1 MILSQISYL
10 DCIAFLVF
18 LAPQILIQIGL
29 FPVLKWLIPALP
41 SLSTSRVP
49 IASSILTLTVPK
61 VFLIPYQ
68 FIQERFF
75 TPHEQRT
82 PFVKKATPFQ
92 DFVIRFVRFAF
103 ANMPAFIGRTFFSKP
118 VSLPF
123 LRFRM
128 LRHGFV
134 TSPIRWTEVKRP
146 NFRGVYIV
154 HNQQEQPDIIV
165 YYCHGG
171 GFSMGSSFFYMEF
184 LLAWVTLLKSAGY
197 RNPALFALEYTL
209 VPDETYPTQLHET
222 LAGYEYVL
230 SLAQSSAKVVVG
242 GDSAGATLILSFLLY
257 LNGHSELRHQKP
269 GLAIMI
275 SPWVTIVSENN
286 RNTASDYLNSSTL
299 ELYGCQYVGN
309 KTATTDPMV
318 SPGNCKDVKKWRDAS
333 PEFGWYFL
341 YGSEEVLGPETRDL
355 IRLLIGTGKE
365 VEVWEEQGGIHAWP
379 VASLYLGETR
389 EERLS
394 GLKSIVEATKSR
406 IHS

>member
-18 LAPQILIQIGL
+18 LAPQILIQIGPI
-29 FPVLKWLIPALP
+29 PVLKWLIPSLP
-41 SLSTSRVP
+41 WL
-49 IASSILTLTVPK
+49 VPK
-61 VFLIPYQ
+61 VFAIPYQ
-68 FIQERFF
+68 FIRERFF
-75 TPHEQRT
+75 APYENRS

-103 ANMPAFIGRTFFSKP
+103 ANMPAFIGRTFFSKA

-128 LRHGFV
+128 LRHGYV
-134 TSPIRWTEVKRP
+134 TSPIRWTEVQRP

-171 GFSMGSSFFYMEF
+171 GFSMGSSFFYLEF

-209 VPDETYPTQLHET
+209 VPDATYPTQLHET
-222 LAGYEYVL
+222 VAGYEHVL
-230 SLAQSSAKVVVG
+230 SLAQSSSRVVVG

-257 LNGHSELRHQKP
+257 LSEHPDLRHQKP

-275 SPWVTIVSENN
+275 SPWVTIISSNN
-286 RNTASDYLNSSTL
+286 RNTASDYLDSDSL
-299 ELYGCQYVGN
+299 ELYGREYIGN
-309 KTATTDPMV
+309 KASPSDPTV
-318 SPGNCKDVKKWRDAS
+318 SPGYCKDITKWRDAS
-333 PEFGWYFL
+333 PECGWYFL
-341 YGSEEVLGPETRDL
+341 YGSEEVLGPETRRL
-355 IRLLIGTGKE
+355 ITLLKDTGKE
-365 VEVWEEQGGIHAWP
+365 VDTWEEQGGIHAWP

-389 EERLS
+389 EARLS
-394 GLKSIVEATKSR
+394 GLKSVVEATKDR
-406 IHS
+406 INS

>member
-1 MILSQISYL
+1 M
-10 DCIAFLVF
+10 
-18 LAPQILIQIGL
+18 
-29 FPVLKWLIPALP
+29 
-41 SLSTSRVP
+41 
-49 IASSILTLTVPK
+49 LTAAK
-61 VFLIPYQ
+61 VFVIPYQ
-68 FIQERFF
+68 FVRERFF
-75 TPHEQRT
+75 VPIEERT
-82 PFVKKATPFQ
+82 PFVQKATPFQ

-103 ANMPAFIGRTFFSKP
+103 ANMPAFIGRTFFSKA

-146 NFRGVYIV
+146 NFRGVWIV
-154 HNQQEQPDIIV
+154 HDQQEQPDIIV

-184 LLAWVTLLKSAGY
+184 LLAWVSLLKSAGY

-230 SLAQSSAKVVVG
+230 SLAQSSTRVVVG

-257 LNGHSELRHQKP
+257 LSEHTELRHQKP

-275 SPWVTIVSENN
+275 SPWVTIVSPNN

-299 ELYGCQYVGN
+299 ELYGCQYIGSKAASN
-309 KTATTDPMV
+309 DPMV
-318 SPGNCKDVKKWRDAS
+318 SPGHCKSVKKWKNAS
-333 PEFGWYFL
+333 PEQGWYFL

-355 IRLLIGTGKE
+355 IALLRETGKE
-365 VEVWEEQGGIHAWP
+365 VDEWEEKGGIHAWP

-394 GLKSIVEATKSR
+394 GLKSIVEATKGR
-406 IHS
+406 IPS